1 MKTIIYTSLIAL
13 GLSLPFAS
21 VQADET
27 RNATEPRDAAPSS
40 ANAAGGPVNRN
51 TANTPNDA
59 RDGIVIRDGV
69 TYLIHNGEAT
79 RLDNAPVPEGFM
91 RTLDGKVVPIPEGTT
106 GLTNPTTDNRAADKN
121 ADVKPSDSTTTSDEN
136 QNKAT
141 KPDSN
146 SGTGRGVQR

>member
-27 RNATEPRDAAPSS
+27 RNATEPRDAAPAS

-59 RDGIVIRDGV
+59 KDGIVVRDGI
-69 TYLIHNGEAT
+69 TYLIRNGEAT
-79 RLDNAPVPEGFM
+79 RVDDAPVPEGFM
-91 RTLDGKVVPIPEGTT
+91 RSLDGKIVPIPEGTK
-106 GLTNPTTDNRAADKN
+106 GL
-121 ADVKPSDSTTTSDEN
+121 STTTN
-136 QNKAT
+136 QPADSTNAT
-141 KPDSN
+141 TNPNEPKLDPN
-146 SGTGRGVQR
+146 TGNAGSGSGPKR